1 MAQKN
6 VQTRAAGI
14 IDSLDDPEKLLAI
27 QSNPGHIANRAVVA
41 ANVIKTLQQKAAQLN
56 ISFDIHLFEHSKL
69 SLL

>member
-14 IDSLDDPEKLLAI
+14 IDSLDDPEKLLAN

-56 ISFDIHLFEHSKL
+56 IV
-69 SLL
+69 